1 MTQPRIVTRAE
12 WLEARAALLAEE
24 KRMSKLRDELNAK
37 RRAMPWVRV
46 EADYRFADAS
56 GEHALA
62 ELFEGRSQLIVQHF
76 MFGPDWD
83 EGCPSCSFWADN
95 YDGTVVH
102 LNARDISF
110 VAVSNAPV
118 AKLEA
123 YKARMGWGFRWL
135 SSMGSAFNRDYQVSF
150 TRAELDAGEA
160 IYNYA
165 KKGFPST
172 EAPGAS
178 VFTRD
183 EQGRIFHTYSTYAR
197 GLDMLNGA
205 YHYMDLVPKGRDE
218 DALPYSMAWL
228 RRHDSYT

>member
-123 YKARMGWGFRWL
+123 YKARMGWDFRWL
-135 SSMGSAFNRDYQVSF
+135 SSMGCAFNRDYQVSF

-178 VFTRD
+178 VFARD

-218 DALPYSMAWL
+218 DDLPYSMAWL

>member
-46 EADYRFADAS
+46 EADYRFTDAA

-135 SSMGSAFNRDYQVSF
+135 SSMGSTFNRDYQVSF

-218 DALPYSMAWL
+218 DELPYSMAWL